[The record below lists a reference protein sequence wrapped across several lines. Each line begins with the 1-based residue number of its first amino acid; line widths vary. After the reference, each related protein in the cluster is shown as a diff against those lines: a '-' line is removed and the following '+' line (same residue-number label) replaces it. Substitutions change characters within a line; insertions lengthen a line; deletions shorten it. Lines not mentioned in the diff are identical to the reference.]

1 MRTAAIFRSDGYS
14 LYVFCAAV
22 IRTKI
27 RGDNYENS
35 RPDLLARSQRHPAGY
50 FHLWCPDTE
59 TDFRFVPTERRTA
72 QKPFVLSLQAK
83 TLVPCGRLLF
93 PDTGA
98 AERPRPWFGSS
109 GDRPGRL
116 YGAGR
121 VPCCGRISRED
132 HLPCRRRG
140 L

>member
-1 MRTAAIFRSDGYS
+1 MRTAAILKFYGYS

-27 RGDNYENS
+27 RGDDYENP
-35 RPDLLARSQRHPAGY
+35 RTDLLTRGQRHPAGY

-72 QKPFVLSLQAK
+72 QKPFVLSLQTK

-109 GDRPGRL
+109 GHSTGGL

-121 VPCCGRISRED
+121 VSRRRRISCED
-132 HLPCRRRG
+132 HLSCRRRG